1 MTSVVP
7 VDFIPT
13 GAVVV
18 SIFTDADFA
27 QYPILIPHLWLFL
40 TRKLLS
46 LLFKTMATLT
56 NRGIFGS
63 AVAAA
68 LGQDDVGE
76 STQSCNSLRNEKS
89 GRSKVSRGDLP
100 PRVSVFDRM
109 EGGREAR
116 QSAQLASTSGSVRRV
131 IDSSRRRLV
140 VDTCTDE
147 TDDAWETDGFGP
159 VRRRQT
165 ALNTRSLRSNP
176 LRTAAGASRPSRFG
190 PQDVDWPRR
199 QRETEKAG
207 SAALSARGKDEW
219 THDFF
224 DGDVTSCPG
233 SSVFIRGLPAG
244 VRESALRDKLAVC
257 GTVLALK
264 IDGGRLPTALV
275 AFLERS
281 AARKAVQT
289 FHGTRMRGSGAY
301 GVSDV
306 LKVAEVDKSRQPE
319 SAPVVEEVDDTSYLD
334 GFTSTSVR
342 TKGVLGQMRSEPF
355 LPGTAPRTSIFERL
369 T

>member
-1 MTSVVP
+1 
-7 VDFIPT
+7 
-13 GAVVV
+13 
-18 SIFTDADFA
+18 
-27 QYPILIPHLWLFL
+27 
-40 TRKLLS
+40 
-46 LLFKTMATLT
+46 MATLT

-159 VRRRQT
+159 
-165 ALNTRSLRSNP
+165 
-176 LRTAAGASRPSRFG
+176 
-190 PQDVDWPRR
+190 DVDWPRR

-342 TKGVLGQMRSEPF
+342 TKGVLGSKLKRFGM
-355 LPGTAPRTSIFERL
+355 L
-369 T
+369 TCQFAFGAAVTGIVSGKQIQ